1 MPLIP
6 GSPLPPIAAAILAT
20 TICSSLTAQTVRG
33 TLVDSASSQP
43 LASASIELT
52 GADSQLVA
60 RASSDGAGKFLLE
73 APAPGGYRVRV
84 QRIGYRVYESAMVLN
99 SRGETNLTIPLAAV
113 AVELPPVTV
122 EAVQDG
128 YLLNRGFYMRKTSE
142 RGTFLD
148 PAAVE
153 KLATKAKL
161 ATDILVRIPGVRI
174 YQGAPQLRT
183 CRTVTQTSSEG
194 AMDITGYPHI
204 YIDGVMGGTEI
215 MWSLQPNDILAV
227 EVYMGPSQVPLV
239 YGGTSTPCGVILI
252 WTKH

>member
-1 MPLIP
+1 VPLIP

-33 TLVDSASSQP
+33 TVVDSATSSP
-43 LASASIELT
+43 VSAASVELVR
-52 GADSQLVA
+52 GDSQVVA

-84 QRIGYRVYESAMVLN
+84 RRIGYRVYESAMVLN

-148 PAAVE
+148 PAVVE
-153 KLATKAKL
+153 KRASKAKL
-161 ATDILVRIPGVRI
+161 ATDIFTGIPGVTI
-174 YQGAPQLRT
+174 SGGAPKLRT
-183 CRTVTQTSSEG
+183 CRTVGSPGG
-194 AMDITGYPHI
+194 ADPSAPRI
-204 YIDGVMGGTEI
+204 YIDGVDSGMEI

-227 EVYMGPSQVPLV
+227 EVYMGPSQIPLV
-239 YGGTSTPCGVILI
+239 YGGTNTPCGVILI